1 MAKPLQRAVIG
12 VVVLAALA
20 GGVFLGIWLNGRI
33 RKPAPAEAPATE
45 AEAATNASR
54 LAAAIQKKAE
64 SGSRTAPIITPR
76 TADPAAAARDARP
89 TMAHIKGRLV
99 DPQGQPITLDMVVFS
114 PEGRFTL
121 NAVNGLFETDAPP
134 GALRIIGQYRDGVRV
149 AQTAPVSVRTVAGQT
164 VEVALVV
171 PVNEPSG
178 TPGFRYNPDAE
189 FLEVTV
195 VDPGSAAAEAG
206 MTPGDAIIEIGGVA
220 IKDIDP
226 ATFAELLNGPPGSL
240 VSVTV
245 VAETAE
251 GMKEFPLQ
259 LERRAPVR

>member
-1 MAKPLQRAVIG
+1 MARPIQRVVVGI
-12 VVVLAALA
+12 VVLAALA

-33 RKPAPAEAPATE
+33 RKPVSATPPATE
-45 AEAATNASR
+45 AETAANASR
-54 LAAAIQKKAE
+54 LAAAIQRKAE
-64 SGSRTAPIITPR
+64 TGSRNTP
-76 TADPAAAARDARP
+76 AAIPQPSENAAAARDARP
-89 TMAHIKGRLV
+89 TKAHIKGRLV
-99 DPQGQPITLDMVVFS
+99 DAQGQPITLDMVVFS

-121 NAVNGLFETDAPP
+121 NAINGLFETEAPP
-134 GALRIIGQYRDGVRV
+134 GALRIIGQYRDGVRI
-149 AQTAPVSVRTVAGQT
+149 AQTPPVSVQAVAGET

-189 FLEVTV
+189 FLEITV
-195 VDPGSAAAEAG
+195 VEPGSAAAEAG
-206 MTPGDAIIEIGGVA
+206 MAPGDAIIEIGGVA

>member
-1 MAKPLQRAVIG
+1 MAKPFQRAVVGI
-12 VVVLAALA
+12 VVLAALA

-33 RKPAPAEAPATE
+33 RKPAPATPPSTE
-45 AEAATNASR
+45 AETAANASR

-64 SGSRTAPIITPR
+64 TGSRNTPATISR
-76 TADPAAAARDARP
+76 PAETAAAARDTRP
-89 TMAHIKGRLV
+89 TKAHIKGRLV
-99 DPQGQPITLDMVVFS
+99 DTQGQPITLDMVVFS

-149 AQTAPVSVRTVAGQT
+149 AQTAPVSVQAVAGET
-164 VEVALVV
+164 IEVALVV

-189 FLEVTV
+189 FLEITV
-195 VDPGSAAAEAG
+195 VEPGSAAAEAG
-206 MTPGDAIIEIGGVA
+206 MAPGDAIIEIGGVA

-226 ATFAELLNGPPGSL
+226 ATLAELLNGPPGSL